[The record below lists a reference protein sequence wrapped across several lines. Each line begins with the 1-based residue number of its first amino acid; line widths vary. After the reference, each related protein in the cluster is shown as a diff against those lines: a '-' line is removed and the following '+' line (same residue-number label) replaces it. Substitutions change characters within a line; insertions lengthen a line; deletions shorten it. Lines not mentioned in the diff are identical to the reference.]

1 MQQSLYINFVPA
13 TLLDLLFLI
22 MNEVFFL
29 VISLGLS
36 VYSILSSANSNGF
49 TFSHLIW
56 MPFIFFCLI
65 AVARTFSTVVNKSG
79 ESGHPCLILDFR
91 GKTFRFSLLSM
102 MLAVGLSYTA
112 FIMLRYV
119 PSILTLLKF

>member
-1 MQQSLYINFVPA
+1 M
-13 TLLDLLFLI
+13 
-22 MNEVFFL
+22 
-29 VISLGLS
+29 ISLGLS
-36 VYSILSSANSNGF
+36 VYSILSSANSRLYLF
-49 TFSHLIW
+49 PSDLDAFY
-56 MPFIFFCLI
+56 FFCLI